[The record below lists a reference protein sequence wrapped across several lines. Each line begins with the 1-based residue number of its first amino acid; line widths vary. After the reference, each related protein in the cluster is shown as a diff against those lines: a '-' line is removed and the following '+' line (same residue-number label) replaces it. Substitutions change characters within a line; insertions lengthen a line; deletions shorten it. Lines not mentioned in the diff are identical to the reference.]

1 MTAQRLRRRSRNSG
15 QALLETAMSMTAFLM
30 LVLAIIN
37 MGSAVYAYN
46 WVSYSAREATRYA
59 SVHGSTS
66 SSPVGPSS
74 YSALT
79 SVVTGIAQG
88 LTGTVSVTP
97 TWSSNSNVP
106 GNTVKVKVQ
115 YQFTFVMPFINPP
128 PIAMSSTSQMVID
141 R

>member
-1 MTAQRLRRRSRNSG
+1 
-15 QALLETAMSMTAFLM
+15 MSMTAFLM
-30 LVLAIIN
+30 LTLAIIN
-37 MGSAVYAYN
+37 MGSAIYAYN
-46 WVSYSAREATRYA
+46 WVAYSAREATRYA

-79 SVVTGIAQG
+79 SVVTNIANG

-106 GNTVKVKVQ
+106 GNTVNVKVQ
-115 YQFTFVMPFINPP
+115 YQFSFVMPFMTLS
-128 PIAMSSTSQMVID
+128 PITLSSTSQMVID

>member
-1 MTAQRLRRRSRNSG
+1 
-15 QALLETAMSMTAFLM
+15 MSMTVFLM
-30 LVLAIIN
+30 LMFAIMNLAT
-37 MGSAVYAYN
+37 AVYAYN

-79 SVVTGIAQG
+79 SVVTGIAKG
-88 LTGTVSVTP
+88 LTGTVAVTP
-97 TWSSNSNVP
+97 TWPNGNNVP

-115 YQFTFVMPFINPP
+115 YTFSFVMPFMSLS
-128 PIAMSSTSQMVID
+128 PITMSSTSQMVID

>member
-1 MTAQRLRRRSRNSG
+1 
-15 QALLETAMSMTAFLM
+15 MTAFLM
-30 LVLAIIN
+30 LMFAIMN
-37 MGSAVYAYN
+37 MATAVYAYN

-79 SVVTGIAQG
+79 SVVTNIENG
-88 LTGTVSVTP
+88 LTGTVTVTP

-106 GNTVKVKVQ
+106 GNTVNVKVQ
-115 YQFTFVMPFINPP
+115 YKFSFMMPFMSLS
-128 PIAMSSTSQMVID
+128 PITMSSTSQMVID